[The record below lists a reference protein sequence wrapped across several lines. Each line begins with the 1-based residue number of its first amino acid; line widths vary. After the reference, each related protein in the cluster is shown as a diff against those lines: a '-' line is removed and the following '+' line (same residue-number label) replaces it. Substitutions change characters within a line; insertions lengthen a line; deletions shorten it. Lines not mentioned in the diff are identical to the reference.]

1 MQRYKCT
8 FIYIYVILRRNMFDI
23 DSILMILLD
32 FLEQV
37 TNRSIIMDPIL
48 AIQMKKS
55 PIMRMICS

>member
-1 MQRYKCT
+1 
-8 FIYIYVILRRNMFDI
+8 MFDI